1 VLAYEKRDDSR
12 WMAELLTRHFNSSG
26 KSSSCLGE
34 SCLPRLM
41 RSEHDCQ
48 VFRQVYAEMRDVIDV
63 VVLCW

>member
-1 VLAYEKRDDSR
+1 
-12 WMAELLTRHFNSSG
+12 MAELLTRHFNSPG

-48 VFRQVYAEMRDVIDV
+48 VFRQVYVVDRLTEMRDVIDV